1 MQVEKTATVG
11 SYTISI
17 LRPSRPDGLD
27 GWLAENGFAALPE
40 AAGPI
45 IADYISQGW
54 VFAAIKLT
62 RGESGANAPHPIK
75 LAFAAKEAVYPMKL
89 TAIAG
94 GKPAFELFVIGNDRA
109 ACDMLEEE
117 FCDRFSKT
125 EVNEWDGGDG
135 NRNALSIC
143 WHDYPLHNRP
153 LCNLFLDVG
162 RLRSHEVRGE
172 RQMPP
177 A

>member
-1 MQVEKTATVG
+1 MVLQGKVVPGVVVVLLLLFLLASLLSPALGTAGAGAVTKAAGVQVEKTATVG

-45 IADYISQGW
+45 IADYVSQGW

-62 RGESGANAPHPIK
+62 RGEAGANVPHPVK
-75 LAFAAKEAVYPMKL
+75 LAFASKEAVYPMKL

-94 GKPAFELFVIGNDRA
+94 GKPGFELFVIGDDRA
-109 ACDMLEEE
+109 SCDTLQEE
-117 FCDRFSKT
+117 FCDRFSET
-125 EVNEWDGGDG
+125 ANE
-135 NRNALSIC
+135 
-143 WHDYPLHNRP
+143 
-153 LCNLFLDVG
+153 
-162 RLRSHEVRGE
+162 E
-172 RQMPP
+172 
-177 A
+177 